1 MILTNVRINNIL
13 NDIGFPPGTARD
25 AAFDYCCK
33 VLLDG
38 NVPNESLYI
47 MASAYYDG
55 FTHSEV
61 KTDIPLTRPS
71 SANDSIFVS
80 PQ

>member
-1 MILTNVRINNIL
+1 MILTNIRIKNIL
-13 NDIGFPPGTARD
+13 NDIGFPPGTAWD
-25 AAFDYCCK
+25 ATFDYCCK

-61 KTDIPLTRPS
+61 KTDIPLTRPASDNDVIIVS
-71 SANDSIFVS
+71 S
-80 PQ
+80 Q